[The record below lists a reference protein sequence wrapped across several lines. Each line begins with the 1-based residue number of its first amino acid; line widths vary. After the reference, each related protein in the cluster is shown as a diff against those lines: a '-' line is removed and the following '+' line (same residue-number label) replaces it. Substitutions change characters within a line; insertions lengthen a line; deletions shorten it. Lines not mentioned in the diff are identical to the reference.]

1 MTRVGLWFFLVW
13 CTVLSLLVLPSVMA
27 FEGKILFTG
36 FSSTTRL
43 PFGMPKSPGRIDNLL
58 HNDLRGG
65 EQSNNTKDI
74 IPSNALSYYLIWTP
88 GMLQKTLVSITALL
102 VARLSFRSYFDTFG
116 LVFEALSKKHV
127 WSTLLDSFVLPLLSS
142 ACCGIQLVIN
152 AMVGAGGCAGFNKY
166 LGPLRPYFLA
176 ILLFA
181 TSLSIPFEKN
191 LGIPVVK
198 VLLAFLPELLYL
210 HDTRLSKQK
219 AIQDNILPIQ
229 AVIQMLVPTMGCVA
243 CINKINA
250 SIQDKGLGFVIE
262 SKSWLNHSEK
272 GGRTKVTFAA
282 SSVEDA
288 NHIAQAL
295 VNAVVGAGF
304 NPCTIESLTLT
315 GGNQ

>member
-13 CTVLSLLVLPSVMA
+13 CTDLSLLVLPSVMA
-27 FEGKILFTG
+27 FEAKKLITG
-36 FSSTTRL
+36 FSSTRRL
-43 PFGMPKSPGRIDNLL
+43 PFGMANSPERINNLF
-58 HNDLRGG
+58 HSFLRGG
-65 EQSNNTKDI
+65 EHSNNDKDSRQ
-74 IPSNALSYYLIWTP
+74 SNALSYYLIWTP
-88 GMLQKTLVSITALL
+88 GMLQKTLVSITALI
-102 VARLSFRSYFDTFG
+102 VARLSFRSYFDTIG
-116 LVFEALSKKHV
+116 LVFEASSKKYV

-142 ACCGIQLVIN
+142 ACCGIQLIIN

-181 TSLSIPFEKN
+181 TFLSMPFEKN
-191 LGIPVVK
+191 SATPVVK
-198 VLLAFLPELLYL
+198 LLLAFMPELLYL

-243 CINKINA
+243 CINKINS
-250 SIQDKGLGFVIE
+250 SIQDKGFGFVIK

-282 SSVEDA
+282 SSV
-288 NHIAQAL
+288 
-295 VNAVVGAGF
+295 
-304 NPCTIESLTLT
+304 
-315 GGNQ
+315 